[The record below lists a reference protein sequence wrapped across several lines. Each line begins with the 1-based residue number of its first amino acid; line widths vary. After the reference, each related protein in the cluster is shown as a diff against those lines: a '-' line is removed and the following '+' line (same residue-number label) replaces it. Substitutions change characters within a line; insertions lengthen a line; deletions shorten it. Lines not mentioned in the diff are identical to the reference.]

1 MLLLCYL
8 PQEMPASARLRRQLQ
23 GLPGLE
29 GLETVP
35 DITQLA
41 HRLQQPRP
49 QALLCLAL
57 LPTQQALKD
66 LLALQELLR
75 DIPLVLALPDE
86 APQSLLWAHRLRP
99 RYLTFAH
106 GPEANLRITQVV
118 ARMLGKYARPWDPPA
133 DSPAKPALP
142 GGPRH

>member
-35 DITQLA
+35 DIAQLA
-41 HRLQQPRP
+41 QRLQQPRP
-49 QALLCLAL
+49 QALLC
-57 LPTQQALKD
+57 
-66 LLALQELLR
+66 
-75 DIPLVLALPDE
+75 LALPDE